1 MPLEAL
7 AVLVLGALV
16 SGFVNGLA
24 GFGTGLVALGFWLHV
39 IEPQQAAP
47 LVVACSLVGG
57 VPSLWKLRGHMDAG
71 RLAVFVIPG
80 LAAVPLGVAALT
92 LIDPGP
98 LKAALGVFLVAYA
111 AFMLLR
117 PRQVAIAWG
126 GRPADALVGLLG
138 GFLGGIAG
146 LSGAL
151 PTPWAALRGWPKDE
165 RRALYQPFSMAIL
178 GLAFIIL
185 LAQGSIDADLWWL
198 IAACFPATVLGSWLG
213 LACYGRIG
221 EALFTRLVLILLMIS
236 GLVLAGGRFLS

>member
-1 MPLEAL
+1 MPLELLAL
-7 AVLVLGALV
+7 LVFGALV

-39 IEPQQAAP
+39 IEPQQAGP
-47 LVVACSLVGG
+47 LVVACSLIGG
-57 VPSLWKLRGHMDAG
+57 LPSLWRLRGHLDAG

-80 LAAVPLGVAALT
+80 LAAVPFGVAALT

-98 LKAALGVFLVAYA
+98 LKAALGAFLVAYA

-117 PRQVAIAWG
+117 PHQVAITWG

-151 PTPWAALRGWPKDE
+151 PTPWSALRGWPKHE
-165 RRALYQPFSMAIL
+165 RRAIYQPFSMAIL

-185 LAQGSIDADLWWL
+185 VAKGAIDTELWWL
-198 IAACFPATVLGSWLG
+198 IAVCFPATLIGSWLG

-221 EALFTRLVLILLMIS
+221 EALFARLVLILLMIS
-236 GLVLAGGRFLS
+236 GLVLAAGWFLS